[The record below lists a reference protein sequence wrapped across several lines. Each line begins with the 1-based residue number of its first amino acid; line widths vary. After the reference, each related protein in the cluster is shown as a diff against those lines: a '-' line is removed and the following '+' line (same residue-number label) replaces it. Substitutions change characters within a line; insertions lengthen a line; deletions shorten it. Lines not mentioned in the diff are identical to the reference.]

1 MILVD
6 MMNVWIVLYA
16 WQYDIL
22 VPTYLITT
30 VSLDYL

>member
-6 MMNVWIVLYA
+6 MMNVCIVLYE

-22 VPTYLITT
+22 VPAYLITT